1 MLFNGLPWWDVQ
13 NECASPSCLMNPYGS
28 EMDVSFHG
36 YPSVPTAT
44 TTTVGDA
51 STCRLNPHPYPSLTL
66 TLNQSTE
73 HPSAAPPQTQPC
85 ILDPEIQ

>member
-1 MLFNGLPWWDVQ
+1 
-13 NECASPSCLMNPYGS
+13 
-28 EMDVSFHG
+28 MDFPVSLLLLLLLLG
-36 YPSVPTAT
+36 MQALVDLTPILT
-44 TTTVGDA
+44 
-51 STCRLNPHPYPSLTL
+51 PSLTL